1 MFVTNCR
8 SEDVRH
14 KLQLALAENS
24 RANDEI
30 PKLASVQMDLARALR
45 IFTEWQFDAPRQS
58 IDEIGSSVPI
68 QAGCVVDQAALAAD
82 PGISSV
88 LVQLNRSQ
96 TILGNVHSREK
107 EALEELLLAL
117 DQVVA
122 Q

>member
-1 MFVTNCR
+1 
-8 SEDVRH
+8 
-14 KLQLALAENS
+14 
-24 RANDEI
+24 
-30 PKLASVQMDLARALR
+30 MDLARALR
-45 IFTEWQFDAPRQS
+45 NFTEWHFDAPRQS
-58 IDEIGSSVPI
+58 IDEIDSSVPI

-82 PGISSV
+82 RGISSV

-122 Q
+122 H